1 MEEYRMKKLYT
12 KCPVEYTVSIISDK
26 WKVLIIRDLLEQEK
40 RYSELMKSV
49 VGIPDKVL
57 AKNLRE
63 LEQDGIINRKVYAVV
78 PPKVEYSLTEK
89 GQELKQILKEME
101 KFGLKYREE

>member
-1 MEEYRMKKLYT
+1 MKKLYT

-26 WKVLIIRDLLEQEK
+26 WKVLIIRDLLEKEK

-49 VGIPDKVL
+49 VGISDKVL

-101 KFGLKYREE
+101 KFGLKYRED

>member
-1 MEEYRMKKLYT
+1 MKKLYT

-26 WKVLIIRDLLEQEK
+26 WKVLIIRDLLEKEK

-49 VGIPDKVL
+49 VGISDKVL

>member
-1 MEEYRMKKLYT
+1 MKKLYT

-26 WKVLIIRDLLEQEK
+26 WKVLIIRELLEKEK

-49 VGIPDKVL
+49 VGISDKVL

-89 GQELKQILKEME
+89 GQELRQILKDME

>member
-1 MEEYRMKKLYT
+1 MKKLYT

-26 WKVLIIRDLLEQEK
+26 WKVLIIRDLLEKEK

-49 VGIPDKVL
+49 VGISDKVL

-89 GQELKQILKEME
+89 GQELTQILKEME
-101 KFGLKYREE
+101 KFGLKYREEQ

>member
-1 MEEYRMKKLYT
+1 MKKLYT

-26 WKVLIIRDLLEQEK
+26 RKVLIIRDLLEKEK

-49 VGIPDKVL
+49 VGISDKVL

>member
-1 MEEYRMKKLYT
+1 MKKLYT

-26 WKVLIIRDLLEQEK
+26 WKVLIIRELLEKEK

-49 VGIPDKVL
+49 VGIYDKVL

>member
-1 MEEYRMKKLYT
+1 MKKLYT

-26 WKVLIIRDLLEQEK
+26 WKVLIIRDLLEKEK
-40 RYSELMKSV
+40 RDSELMKSV
-49 VGIPDKVL
+49 VGISDKVL

>member
-1 MEEYRMKKLYT
+1 MKKLYT

-26 WKVLIIRDLLEQEK
+26 WKILIIRDLLEKEK

-49 VGIPDKVL
+49 VGISDKVL

-89 GQELKQILKEME
+89 GQELKQRLKDME

>member
-1 MEEYRMKKLYT
+1 MKKLYT

-26 WKVLIIRDLLEQEK
+26 WKVLIIRDLLEKEK

-49 VGIPDKVL
+49 VGISDKVL

-63 LEQDGIINRKVYAVV
+63 LEQDGIINRKIYAVV

>member
-1 MEEYRMKKLYT
+1 MKKLYT

-26 WKVLIIRDLLEQEK
+26 WKVLIIRDLLEKEK

-49 VGIPDKVL
+49 VGISDKVL

-78 PPKVEYSLTEK
+78 PPKVEYSLTEVFFNRK
-89 GQELKQILKEME
+89 RTRIKTNIKRDGKVRLKI
-101 KFGLKYREE
+101 

>member
-1 MEEYRMKKLYT
+1 MKKLYT

-26 WKVLIIRDLLEQEK
+26 WKVLIIRNLLEKEK

-49 VGIPDKVL
+49 VGISDKVL

>member
-1 MEEYRMKKLYT
+1 
-12 KCPVEYTVSIISDK
+12 
-26 WKVLIIRDLLEQEK
+26 
-40 RYSELMKSV
+40 MKSV
-49 VGIPDKVL
+49 VGISDKVL

-89 GQELKQILKEME
+89 GQELTQILKEME

>member
-1 MEEYRMKKLYT
+1 MKKLYT

-26 WKVLIIRDLLEQEK
+26 WKVLIIRDLLEKEK

-49 VGIPDKVL
+49 VGISDKVL

-89 GQELKQILKEME
+89 GQELTQILKEME

>member
-1 MEEYRMKKLYT
+1 MKKLYT

-26 WKVLIIRDLLEQEK
+26 WKVLIIRDLLEKEK

-49 VGIPDKVL
+49 VGISDKVL

-63 LEQDGIINRKVYAVV
+63 LEQDGIINRRIYAVV

>member
-1 MEEYRMKKLYT
+1 MKKLYT

-26 WKVLIIRDLLEQEK
+26 WKVLIIRDLLEKEK

-49 VGIPDKVL
+49 VGISDKVL

-101 KFGLKYREE
+101 EFGLKYREE

>member
-1 MEEYRMKKLYT
+1 MKKLYT

-26 WKVLIIRDLLEQEK
+26 WKVLIIRDLLEKEK

-49 VGIPDKVL
+49 VGISDKVL

-63 LEQDGIINRKVYAVV
+63 LEQDGIINRKVYAVI

>member
-1 MEEYRMKKLYT
+1 MKKLYT

-26 WKVLIIRDLLEQEK
+26 WKVLIIRDLLEKEK

-49 VGIPDKVL
+49 VGISDKVL

-63 LEQDGIINRKVYAVV
+63 LEQDGIINRKIYAVV

-89 GQELKQILKEME
+89 GQELKQILKVME

>member
-1 MEEYRMKKLYT
+1 MKKLYT

-26 WKVLIIRDLLEQEK
+26 WKVLIIRDLLEKEK

-49 VGIPDKVL
+49 VGISDKVL

-78 PPKVEYSLTEK
+78 PPNNVSKMYKRLYK
-89 GQELKQILKEME
+89 
-101 KFGLKYREE
+101 KYKYCHWL

>member
-1 MEEYRMKKLYT
+1 MKKLYT

-26 WKVLIIRDLLEQEK
+26 WKVLIIRDLLEKEK

-49 VGIPDKVL
+49 VGISDKVL
-57 AKNLRE
+57 ANNLRE

>member
-1 MEEYRMKKLYT
+1 MKKLYT

-26 WKVLIIRDLLEQEK
+26 WKVLIIRDLLEKEK

-49 VGIPDKVL
+49 VGISDKVL

-89 GQELKQILKEME
+89 GQELKQILKVME

>member
-1 MEEYRMKKLYT
+1 MKKLYT

-26 WKVLIIRDLLEQEK
+26 WKVLIIRDLLEKEK

-49 VGIPDKVL
+49 VGISDKVL

-89 GQELKQILKEME
+89 GQELKQILKEINI
-101 KFGLKYREE
+101 KRDGKVRLKI

>member
-1 MEEYRMKKLYT
+1 MKKLYT

-26 WKVLIIRDLLEQEK
+26 WKVLIIRDLLEKEK
-40 RYSELMKSV
+40 RYSEFMKSV
-49 VGIPDKVL
+49 VGISDKVL

>member
-1 MEEYRMKKLYT
+1 MKKLYT

-26 WKVLIIRDLLEQEK
+26 WKVLIIRDLLEKEK

-49 VGIPDKVL
+49 VGISDKVL

-78 PPKVEYSLTEK
+78 PPKVEYSLTEN

>member
-1 MEEYRMKKLYT
+1 
-12 KCPVEYTVSIISDK
+12 
-26 WKVLIIRDLLEQEK
+26 
-40 RYSELMKSV
+40 MKSV
-49 VGIPDKVL
+49 VGISDKVL

>member
-1 MEEYRMKKLYT
+1 MKKIYT
-12 KCPVEYTVSIISDK
+12 TCPVEYTVSIISDK
-26 WKVLIIRDLLEQEK
+26 WKVLIIRDLLEKEK

-49 VGIPDKVL
+49 VGISDKVL

-89 GQELKQILKEME
+89 GQELKQILKDME

>member
-1 MEEYRMKKLYT
+1 MKKLYT

-26 WKVLIIRDLLEQEK
+26 WKVLIIRDLLEKEK

-49 VGIPDKVL
+49 VGISDKVL

-89 GQELKQILKEME
+89 GQELTQILKE
-101 KFGLKYREE
+101 

>member
-1 MEEYRMKKLYT
+1 MKKLYT
-12 KCPVEYTVSIISDK
+12 KCPVEYTVGIISDK
-26 WKVLIIRDLLEQEK
+26 WKVLIIRDLLEKEK

-49 VGIPDKVL
+49 VGISDKVL

>member
-1 MEEYRMKKLYT
+1 M
-12 KCPVEYTVSIISDK
+12 
-26 WKVLIIRDLLEQEK
+26 IIRDLLEKEK

-49 VGIPDKVL
+49 VGISDKVL

-63 LEQDGIINRKVYAVV
+63 LEQDGIINRKIYAVV

>member
-1 MEEYRMKKLYT
+1 MKKLYT

-26 WKVLIIRDLLEQEK
+26 WKVLIIRDLLEKEK

-49 VGIPDKVL
+49 VGISDKVL

-89 GQELKQILKEME
+89 GKELNPILKEME

>member
-1 MEEYRMKKLYT
+1 MKKLYT

-26 WKVLIIRDLLEQEK
+26 WKVLIIRELLEKEK

-49 VGIPDKVL
+49 VGISDKVL

>member
-1 MEEYRMKKLYT
+1 MKKLYI

-26 WKVLIIRDLLEQEK
+26 WKVLIIRDLLEKEK

-49 VGIPDKVL
+49 VGISDKVL

>member
-1 MEEYRMKKLYT
+1 MKKLYT

-26 WKVLIIRDLLEQEK
+26 WKVLIIRDLLEKEK

-49 VGIPDKVL
+49 VGISDKVL

-63 LEQDGIINRKVYAVV
+63 LEQEVFFNRKRTRIKTNIKRDG
-78 PPKVEYSLTEK
+78 KVR
-89 GQELKQILKEME
+89 LKI
-101 KFGLKYREE
+101 

>member
-1 MEEYRMKKLYT
+1 MKKLYT

-26 WKVLIIRDLLEQEK
+26 WKVLIIRDLLEKEK

-49 VGIPDKVL
+49 VGISYKVL

-89 GQELKQILKEME
+89 GQELTQILKEME

>member
-1 MEEYRMKKLYT
+1 MKKLYT

-26 WKVLIIRDLLEQEK
+26 WKVLIIRDLLEKEK

-49 VGIPDKVL
+49 VGISDKVL

-89 GQELKQILKEME
+89 GQELKQILKDME

>member
-1 MEEYRMKKLYT
+1 MKKLYT

-26 WKVLIIRDLLEQEK
+26 CKVLIIRDLLEKEK

-49 VGIPDKVL
+49 VGISDKVL

>member
-1 MEEYRMKKLYT
+1 MKKLYT

-26 WKVLIIRDLLEQEK
+26 WKVLIIRDLLEKEK

-49 VGIPDKVL
+49 VGISDKVL
-57 AKNLRE
+57 ANNLRE

-89 GQELKQILKEME
+89 GQELTQILKEME